1 MRERSKKFNKLEA
14 VILMKMTMKPNMFNV
29 LEVDQPNR
37 SLGGQAKET
46 GIMTM
51 RLMIMITMRMRIV
64 MTMRMVIRVMV
75 ISVKMM
81 LMTIIMPMVVIE
93 GGCDGHG
100 ESKIMVM
107 LLI

>member
-1 MRERSKKFNKLEA
+1 MMLMM
-14 VILMKMTMKPNMFNV
+14 LMKMMITNMFNV

-107 LLI
+107 LLIYMRMMRITML